1 MSIQGSVPAHAY
13 YGKPVT
19 GIRLAAVSGAKL
31 AAASAPYVGRGNKC
45 SANDDTC
52 EGIRAKGTEYC
63 MGHIRKFKPAVVSG
77 DKGVTDG
84 VRNDDSDPVA

>member
-13 YGKPVT
+13 YGKPVS
-19 GIRLAAVSGAKL
+19 GIRLASVDGARL
-31 AAASAPYVGRGNKC
+31 AAPSAPYIGRGNKC
-45 SANDDTC
+45 SANEDTC

-63 MGHIRKFKPAVVSG
+63 MGHIRKFKPAVSE

-84 VRNDDSDPVA
+84 VYDDDGNDAA

>member
-1 MSIQGSVPAHAY
+1 MSISGSVPAHAY
-13 YGKPVT
+13 YGQPVS
-19 GIRLAAVSGAKL
+19 GQRLASIDGAKL
-31 AAASAPYVGRGNKC
+31 ASASAPYVGRGNKC

-63 MGHIRKFKPAVVSG
+63 MGHIRKFKPAISE

-84 VRNDDSDPVA
+84 VRDDDSSAVA